1 MSRSISHA
9 APGELRIEQ
18 RIRIDG
24 DAVGTDVSGPACIL
38 ADVRLRR
45 GNIAYRC
52 GQRIAKAPAAFRI
65 LIPPFTMV
73 EALLDRADATS
84 IAFAFRPT
92 PDLDLPA
99 QPILVPT
106 GGHRPIHEAGDVGE
120 WLRDRHPAIEI
131 GRTAAAP
138 SRAGRAKRVIDR
150 EYARRLRIGDL
161 AARLDV
167 TPAVLSRTFRA
178 AYGLPPVRYR
188 HQVRVVDALM
198 RFAAGAAPVE
208 VFQDVGF
215 DDLSRFYKIFR
226 RVACAPPGRYR
237 RGDATSSK

>member
-1 MSRSISHA
+1 MSRRISHA

-18 RIRIDG
+18 RLRVRG
-24 DAVGTDVSGPACIL
+24 RAVGTDVSGPVCIL

-45 GNIAYRC
+45 GSIAYRC
-52 GQRIAKAPAAFRI
+52 ARGIVKAPSAFRI

-73 EALLDRADATS
+73 EALLERADVTS
-84 IAFAFRPT
+84 IAFAFPPT
-92 PDLDLPA
+92 SALVLPP

-106 GGHRPIHEAGDVGE
+106 RDDRLIHEAGEIRD
-120 WLRDRHPAIEI
+120 WLRDRHTMIDI

-138 SRAGRAKRVIDR
+138 SLAGRAKRVIDC
-150 EYARRLRIGDL
+150 EYARPLRIADV

-178 AYGLPPVRYR
+178 AYGMPPVRYR

-215 DDLSRFYKIFR
+215 EDLSRFYKIFR

-237 RGDATSSK
+237 RGDAASLK